1 MCLKDAFIDVI
12 LHSKVTKSNLFPYGF
27 CQDCFCVVRRAD
39 FRVPPTTIK
48 FFRLS
53 LQLSFDFGSSIDE
66 RGTIHQTHRRDI
78 SISYGPVTD
87 CYVVHARLFMGSLS
101 MNQFL
106 QRNLI
111 AATVLLL
118 GLGVTC
124 RGDEKLKGIACRS
137 VHLGYSAAESTSF
150 SVDVQVDSSAEG
162 TYFMVC
168 GWDSG
173 YFGLQELADGKKLI
187 LFSVWDPNDQDDPNS
202 VPEEKRVKTLHKD
215 DQVRV
220 GRFGGEGTGGQSFFD
235 YNWKIGETY
244 RFLVKAKKN
253 GERSEYSGFF
263 FVPEQNSWKHL
274 VTFSTPNGGKLLKGH
289 YSFVEDFRRN
299 RVSTTKTRRAH
310 YFNGWF
316 QTPAGEWQPIT
327 KARFTGDANPVVNID
342 AGVDGDR
349 FFLATGGEI
358 ANKNVMLGKFMSLPE
373 SAQRIPPASL
383 PETVNKSVPK

>member
-1 MCLKDAFIDVI
+1 LLNLWQVI
-12 LHSKVTKSNLFPYGF
+12 KLGGAESRFSFWRRHRMMRDPFTRFTESSLMDKFSRQNLTLATMLFLGF
-27 CQDCFCVVRRAD
+27 
-39 FRVPPTTIK
+39 
-48 FFRLS
+48 
-53 LQLSFDFGSSIDE
+53 G
-66 RGTIHQTHRRDI
+66 
-78 SISYGPVTD
+78 
-87 CYVVHARLFMGSLS
+87 
-101 MNQFL
+101 
-106 QRNLI
+106 
-111 AATVLLL
+111 AT
-118 GLGVTC
+118 C
-124 RGDEKLKGIACRS
+124 EGDEKLKGIACRS
-137 VHLGYSAAESTSF
+137 VHLGYTAAESTAF
-150 SVDVQVDSSAEG
+150 CVDVQVDSSADG

-173 YFGLQELADGKKLI
+173 YFGLQELPKGKKLI
-187 LFSVWDPNDQDDPNS
+187 LFSVWDPNDQDDPDS

-244 RFLVKAKKN
+244 RFLVTAKKN
-253 GERSEYSGFF
+253 GDRSEYSGYF

-310 YFNGWF
+310 YSNGWF

-349 FFLATGGEI
+349 FFLATGGKITNAHVE
-358 ANKNVMLGKFMSLPE
+358 LGKSMTLPDDVKRV
-373 SAQRIPPASL
+373 APVSL
-383 PETVNKSVPK
+383 PETVKD